1 MFLNLLVG
9 SYLVICFFLII
20 IILLQAGKGG
30 GMGSAFGGAGSST
43 VLGGSGG
50 AGTVG
55 KITWWAS
62 ALFMFLSVM
71 ITVTS
76 GARSKIKNR
85 TDKTPPV
92 WTADAALTFTEVTP
106 TSMNVAWTDATDN
119 RGVTDYFVVI
129 TQKDDETRVREK
141 RIAIDDDGSTLLSE
155 CVVEDLRPDT
165 EYKFDVTARDAQ
177 HLSAAG
183 PSGSQRTTVKQDE
196 EPAEDPASSSDP
208 DPSTAPDAGGTE
220 PVDTT
225 STPGS
230 DATESPS
237 PDTSND

>member
-30 GMGSAFGGAGSST
+30 GMGAAFGGAGSST

-62 ALFMFLSVM
+62 ALFMLLSIM

-106 TSMNVAWTDATDN
+106 NSMKVAWTSASDN

-129 TQKDDETRVREK
+129 TQTNDETRVREK
-141 RIAIDDDGSTLLSE
+141 HITADDDNTILSE
-155 CVVEDLRPDT
+155 VVVEDLQPETD
-165 EYKFDVTARDAQ
+165 YSVVVTARDAQ
-177 HLSAAG
+177 RLSTEG
-183 PSGSQRTTVKQDE
+183 PKGSQRTTAATEAPEPTE
-196 EPAEDPASSSDP
+196 EPASDPAP
-208 DPSTAPDAGGTE
+208 TVTPDAGGTD
-220 PVDTT
+220 PGDTT
-225 STPGS
+225 STTNT
-230 DATESPS
+230 DATESTS
-237 PDTSND
+237 SDTSSD